1 MSTST
6 TIFAV
11 PPVNDHAASG
21 SKEQAGP
28 FKTAFIHLHSLA
40 SRDISLPCPQGLIE
54 TVQQLLI
61 DVVVFYDQFPTPKR
75 KRLSAEE
82 TDRLALYSQELQWR
96 LQFINTRIGERL
108 MEAMFWAWLHALLQ
122 GEQYWLLDINRDKA
136 LQQSCLFL
144 GDTAVCTG
152 LQRRIKSRVKD
163 ASALRRVIV
172 FT

>member
-1 MSTST
+1 MPS
-6 TIFAV
+6 V
-11 PPVNDHAASG
+11 PIPSMIHHAAFG

-54 TVQQLLI
+54 TVQQLLV
-61 DVVVFYDQFPTPKR
+61 DVVVFYDQFSIQKTK
-75 KRLSAEE
+75 SFNAEE
-82 TDRLALYSQELQWR
+82 MDRLALYGQELQWR
-96 LQFINTRIGERL
+96 LQFITNRIGERL

-122 GEQYWLLDINRDKA
+122 GEQHWMMDLNRDRALQESCLLLDDA
-136 LQQSCLFL
+136 S
-144 GDTAVCTG
+144 VCTT
-152 LQRRIKSRVKD
+152 LHRRIRSRVKD